1 MQHLLLQLVS
11 APLKCSLLL
20 SWNTCHP
27 PLVSAVQVDAPPVSD
42 GDYLTAWHMLVL
54 PVVAEFRPDLVLV
67 SAGFAAVDKDPLG
80 MLGGQKAG

>member
-1 MQHLLLQLVS
+1 MPS
-11 APLKCSLLL
+11 PS
-20 SWNTCHP
+20 
-27 PLVSAVQVDAPPVSD
+27 VSAVQVDAPPVSD

-80 MLGGQKAG
+80 TLGGQKVGWEGASSSRCGCRYC